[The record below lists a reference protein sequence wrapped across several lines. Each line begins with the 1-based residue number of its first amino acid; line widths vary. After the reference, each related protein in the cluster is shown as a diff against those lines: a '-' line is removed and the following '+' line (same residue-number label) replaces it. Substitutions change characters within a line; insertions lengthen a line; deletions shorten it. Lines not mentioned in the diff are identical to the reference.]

1 MAKEGQNI
9 RYQSFFL
16 DEMGF
21 GAVAFSFGIIS
32 GADIIVPFSRGG
44 FSMDGREPMAAVLTE
59 QEICERA
66 GGGSAAISGSGAIG
80 FFSLDPGKIGGI
92 NDSRV
97 VVREKMLLVFWH
109 ALILSVNRGAGA
121 FFQAENSRVKIIVKD
136 FLYHT
141 IGPAVG
147 NGAPGEFSKLDFPF
161 VERL

>member
-1 MAKEGQNI
+1 MVKEGQNI

-59 QEICERA
+59 QEIYERA

-97 VVREKMLLVFWH
+97 VVREKILLVFWH

-121 FFQAENSRVKIIVKD
+121 FF
-136 FLYHT
+136 
-141 IGPAVG
+141 
-147 NGAPGEFSKLDFPF
+147 
-161 VERL
+161 